1 MTKISLR
8 AMVLVFFTIFLSI
21 THSYSQSENEKI
33 NSLIEQKKAFNKT
46 NKNIIVFKIQIYNG
60 NETQAYAIKRNF
72 EADFPEYN
80 AKVGYDSPEFKTRF
94 GNFRTR
100 LEADRALN
108 IIKKKYAGAIVL
120 EEKI

>member
-1 MTKISLR
+1 MNKLSLR
-8 AMVLVFFTIFLSI
+8 AIVLVFFAVFLSI
-21 THSYSQSENEKI
+21 TYSYSQSENEKI

-46 NKNIIVFKIQIYNG
+46 NKNIIVFKIQIFNG
-60 NETQAYAIKRNF
+60 NETQAYAIKRDF
-72 EADFPEYN
+72 EADFPEYRT
-80 AKVGYDSPEFKTRF
+80 KIIYKTPEWKTHV

-108 IIKKKYAGAIVL
+108 IIKEKYAGAIVL

>member
-1 MTKISLR
+1 MNKLSLR

-21 THSYSQSENEKI
+21 TYSYSQSENEKI

-60 NETQAYAIKRNF
+60 NETQAYAVERSF

-80 AKVGYDSPEFKTRF
+80 AKVKYDSPEFKTRF

-108 IIKKKYAGAIVL
+108 IIKEKYAGAIVL

>member
-1 MTKISLR
+1 MNKLSLR
-8 AMVLVFFTIFLSI
+8 AIVLVFFTIFI
-21 THSYSQSENEKI
+21 TNAYSQSENEKI

-60 NETQAYAIKRNF
+60 NETQAYAIERSF

-80 AKVGYDSPEFKTRF
+80 AKVGYDNPEFKTRF
-94 GNFRTR
+94 GNFRSR
-100 LEADRALN
+100 LEADRAIN

>member
-1 MTKISLR
+1 MNKLSIK
-8 AMVLVFFTIFLSI
+8 AIIFVFFATILSTNI
-21 THSYSQSENEKI
+21 LFAQSENEKI
-33 NSLIEQKKAFNKT
+33 NTLIEQKRAFNKT
-46 NKNIIVFKIQIYNG
+46 NKNIMVFKIQIYNG

-72 EADFPEYN
+72 EADFPEYRT
-80 AKVGYDSPEFKTRF
+80 KIIYKTPEWKTHA

-108 IIKKKYAGAIVL
+108 LVKIKYAGAIVL

>member
-1 MTKISLR
+1 MNKFSIKIIIPL
-8 AMVLVFFTIFLSI
+8 FFTIFLSI
-21 THSYSQSENEKI
+21 TNSFSQSENEKI
-33 NSLIEQKKAFNKT
+33 NTLIEQKKAFNKT

-72 EADFPEYN
+72 EADFPEYRT
-80 AKVGYDSPEFKTRF
+80 KIIYKTPEWKTHI

-100 LEADRALN
+100 LEADKALN
-108 IIKKKYAGAIVL
+108 TIKLKYAGAIVL

>member
-1 MTKISLR
+1 MKKLSIK
-8 AMVLVFFTIFLSI
+8 AIIFVFFVTFLNSN
-21 THSYSQSENEKI
+21 TLFAQSENEKI
-33 NSLIEQKKAFNKT
+33 NTLIEQKKAFNKT
-46 NKNIIVFKIQIYNG
+46 NKNIMVFKIQIYNG

-72 EADFPEYN
+72 EADFPEYRT
-80 AKVGYDSPEFKTRF
+80 KIIYKTPEWKTHA

-108 IIKKKYAGAIVL
+108 IVKIKYAGAIVL

>member
-1 MTKISLR
+1 MNKLSIR
-8 AMVLVFFTIFLSI
+8 AMILVFFTVFMSI

-33 NSLIEQKKAFNKT
+33 NSLIEQKRAFNKT

-72 EADFPEYN
+72 EADFPEYRT
-80 AKVGYDSPEFKTRF
+80 KIIYKTPEWKTHA

-108 IIKKKYAGAIVL
+108 IIKEKYAGAIVL

>member
-1 MTKISLR
+1 MNKLSLK

-21 THSYSQSENEKI
+21 TYSYSQSENEKI

-72 EADFPEYN
+72 EADFPEYRT
-80 AKVGYDSPEFKTRF
+80 KIIYKTPEWKTHA

-108 IIKKKYAGAIVL
+108 IIKEKYAGAIVL
-120 EEKI
+120 EAKI

>member
-1 MTKISLR
+1 MNKLSIKLII
-8 AMVLVFFTIFLSI
+8 LLFFTVFLSTNNI
-21 THSYSQSENEKI
+21 FSQSENEKI
-33 NSLIEQKKAFNKT
+33 NTLIEQKKAFNKT
-46 NKNIIVFKIQIYNG
+46 NKNILVFKIQIYNG

-72 EADFPEYN
+72 ETDFPEYRT
-80 AKVGYDSPEFKTRF
+80 KIIYKTPEWKTHA

-108 IIKKKYAGAIVL
+108 TIKLKYTGAIVL

>member
-1 MTKISLR
+1 MNKLSIK
-8 AMVLVFFTIFLSI
+8 AIIIVLFATFLSSN
-21 THSYSQSENEKI
+21 TLLAQSENEKI
-33 NSLIEQKKAFNKT
+33 NTLIEQKKAYNKT
-46 NKNIIVFKIQIYNG
+46 NKNIMVFKIQIYNG

-72 EADFPEYN
+72 EADFPEYRT
-80 AKVGYDSPEFKTRF
+80 KIIYKTPEWKTHA

-108 IIKKKYAGAIVL
+108 LVKIKYAGAIVL